1 MLTLI
6 VLRCDGCIES
16 GSDAALFFVAAH
28 YRGRR
33 VCILENCIMKVR
45 RSGTAEQLSQP
56 LKWHGGKGAFNGK
69 LAKWIISLMP
79 PHTHYVEPYF
89 GGGAVLLNKDPEG
102 VSEVINDCNGELMNF
117 WNVLATTPD
126 RMLRALWGTPFSEV
140 AFDNAVKDL
149 ADNDAVRRAT
159 AFFIRC
165 RQSRQG
171 LQKDFATLSRNRT
184 RGGMNEQVSAWL
196 SAVEGLPDVHARL
209 KRVVVLCREARDVII
224 QQDGQQTC
232 YYLDPP
238 YLHETRVTTKGYKHE
253 MSPEDHVL
261 LLQTL
266 KQIKGKFLL
275 SGYYSELYHN
285 YAVGN
290 GWKRHE
296 FEIVNNASSA
306 GVKEIK
312 TECVWTNF

>member
-1 MLTLI
+1 MVT
-6 VLRCDGCIES
+6 
-16 GSDAALFFVAAH
+16 
-28 YRGRR
+28 
-33 VCILENCIMKVR
+33 
-45 RSGTAEQLSQP
+45 LSQP

-69 LAKWIISLMP
+69 LAKWIISLIP

-102 VSEVINDCNGELMNF
+102 VSEVVNDCNGDLMTF
-117 WNVLATTPD
+117 WKVLATTPD

-140 AFDNAVKDL
+140 EFDNAVKDL
-149 ADNDAVRRAT
+149 ADSDDVRRAT

-196 SAVEGLPDVHARL
+196 TAIDGLLNVHSRL
-209 KRVVVLCREARDVII
+209 KRVVILCREARDVIA
-224 QQDGQQTC
+224 QQDGDKTC
-232 YYLDPP
+232 FYLDPT
-238 YLHETRVTTKGYKHE
+238 YLHETRVTTNDYKHE
-253 MSPEDHVL
+253 MSPDEHEL
-261 LLQTL
+261 LLQL
-266 KQIKGKFLL
+266 LVGISGKFLL
-275 SGYYSELYHN
+275 SGYRSKMYDR
-285 YAVGN
+285 YATRH

-296 FEIVNNASSA
+296 FEIPNNASSA
-306 GVKEIK
+306 DVKEIK

>member
-1 MLTLI
+1 MESLT
-6 VLRCDGCIES
+6 
-16 GSDAALFFVAAH
+16 
-28 YRGRR
+28 
-33 VCILENCIMKVR
+33 
-45 RSGTAEQLSQP
+45 QP

-69 LAKWIISLMP
+69 LAKWIISLIP

-102 VSEVINDCNGELMNF
+102 VSEVINDCDGNLMNF
-117 WNVLATTPD
+117 WQVLATTPD

-149 ADNDAVRRAT
+149 ADADAVRRAT

-196 SAVEGLPDVHARL
+196 SAIEGLPDVHARL
-209 KRVVVLCREARDVII
+209 KRVVVLCRDAIDVIM
-224 QQDGQQTC
+224 QQDGPQTC

-238 YLHETRVTTKGYKHE
+238 YRHETRTTTKDYKHE
-253 MSPEDHVL
+253 MTTVDHERL
-261 LLQTL
+261 LMTL
-266 KQIKGKFLL
+266 TQIKGKFLL
-275 SGYYSELYHN
+275 SGYYSDLYHS
-285 YAVGN
+285 YAAGN

-296 FEIVNNASSA
+296 FQIPNNASSA
-306 GVKEIK
+306 DVKEIK
-312 TECVWTNF
+312 TECIWTNF